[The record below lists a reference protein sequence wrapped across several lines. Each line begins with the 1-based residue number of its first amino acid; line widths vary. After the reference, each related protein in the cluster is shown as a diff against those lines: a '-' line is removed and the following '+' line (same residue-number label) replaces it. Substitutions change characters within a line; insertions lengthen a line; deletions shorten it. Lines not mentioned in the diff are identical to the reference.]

1 MMKETKNKV
10 VKNVQ
15 ENTENIK
22 QERNTIKRIVKV
34 IKDTEWT
41 TKKIVIVLAIAIAVV
56 VVCAVVPAP
65 ILLEVLIVIKQTL
78 NLLLLIGVV

>member
-1 MMKETKNKV
+1 MKETKKNV
-10 VKNVQ
+10 VKNTVK
-15 ENTENIK
+15 NVENIK

-41 TKKIVIVLAIAIAVV
+41 PKKVVIVLAIATAVV